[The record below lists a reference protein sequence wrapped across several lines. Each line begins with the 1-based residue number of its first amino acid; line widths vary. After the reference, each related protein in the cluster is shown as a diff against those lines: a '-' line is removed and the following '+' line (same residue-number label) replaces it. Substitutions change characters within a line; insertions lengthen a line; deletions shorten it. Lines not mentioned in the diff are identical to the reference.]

1 LDFLESMKRINPLPT
16 DFHNYLLITII
27 ILAGFILLNHAKKIK
42 IPICKNCNIVVIDI
56 DSLRA
61 DALNCEKDY
70 DNTPNLC
77 AFINNANVFENNISQ
92 SDLTRPS
99 FVSALTSLYPS
110 SHNIWNELF
119 TELDDEL
126 LTLPEL
132 LQGQGYKTALYG
144 FTEFNQLIYRGFGE
158 TINVHDIYK
167 DEFTPDKF
175 LSELNYQG
183 KPFMLYIYLNDLHF
197 PYLPYNNERLA
208 NEHPTPEGIP
218 RTRAEYDEI
227 FKDYLATHYT
237 EIFTQE
243 AIDSNSDVFEGDLTK
258 KRDEIYNLY
267 VEYNMNRDTLALYLK
282 DAWKPYREA
291 FFKYVDLENPDHI
304 LYIRSN
310 YLAML
315 GLIDSK
321 LGGLLEVLNS
331 SQFSDNTIIVIRSNK
346 ADGFREYS
354 YNLFTRNL
362 YQELIHTPLII
373 KIPQV
378 RPNVIKG
385 LTQDVDIMPTL
396 LDLVGIDTPGQAQGK
411 SLVTLIEN
419 PKISVNDYQIAQKGA
434 RDYVS
439 SFRKGDW
446 KLIMKELQ
454 PIELYN
460 LAKDPEETTNLINM
474 EEEKAMRLLD
484 EYNRVIDSLPV
495 YGDLYSPF
503 PDWIDEEKRERLKE
517 EGYF

>member
-1 LDFLESMKRINPLPT
+1 MKRVNPLPT
-16 DFHNYLLITII
+16 DFHFYLLITII
-27 ILAGFILLNHAKKIK
+27 ILAGFILLNRSQKIK
-42 IPICKNCNIVVIDI
+42 IPVCKNCNIVVIDI

-77 AFINNANVFENNISQ
+77 AFINKANVFENNISQ

-99 FVSALTSLYPS
+99 FTSTLTSLYPS

-158 TINVHDIYK
+158 IINVHDIFK

-175 LSELNYQG
+175 LSELDYQG
-183 KPFMLYIYLNDLHF
+183 KPFILYIYLNDLHF
-197 PYLPYNNERLA
+197 PYLPFNNERLA
-208 NEHPTPEGIP
+208 NEHPVPKGIP

-227 FKDYLATHYT
+227 FKDYLAAHYS

-243 AIDSNSDVFEGDLTK
+243 AIDSNPDVFQGEPIK
-258 KRDEIYNLY
+258 KRDEIFNLY
-267 VEYNMNRDTLALYLK
+267 VEYNMNRATLALYLQ
-282 DAWKPYREA
+282 DAWKPYSEA
-291 FFKYVDLENPDHI
+291 FFKYVDLDNPSHI
-304 LYIRSN
+304 LYLKSN

-321 LGGLLEVLNS
+321 LGGLLDVLDS
-331 SQFSDNTIIVIRSNK
+331 SQFSDNTIVVIRSNK

-378 RPNVIKG
+378 RPSVIKG

-396 LDLVGIDTPGQAQGK
+396 LGVVGIDTPAQAQGK
-411 SLVTLIEN
+411 SLVSLLGN
-419 PKISVNDYQIAQKGA
+419 PKASVNGFQIAQKGA
-434 RDYVS
+434 TDYVS
-439 SFRKGDW
+439 TFRKGDW

-460 LAKDPEETTNLINM
+460 LTKDPKETTNLINI

-495 YGDLYSPF
+495 YGDLDSPF